1 MFYKQNSDVIKENSI
16 EKKKSSSVK
25 KIKIDCSLKSP
36 MNNNLIDKNNFTFCK
51 NYSQGKK
58 NTIIKKIGNSPNKTI
73 LMLTT

>member
-36 MNNNLIDKNNFTFCK
+36 INNNLIDKNNVTFCK